1 MVWSLIMPVSKH
13 YKKGQTARQFRKKRN
28 LRRAAAQAEKKTQK
42 LGMMRAMQVINQNL
56 KEAEE
61 NERVRDSK

>member
-1 MVWSLIMPVSKH
+1 MPVSKH

-28 LRRAAAQAEKKTQK
+28 LRRAAEQARKKTEK
-42 LGMMRAMQVINQNL
+42 MGMVRAMQMINQNL

-61 NERVRDSK
+61 NERVRDTKQG